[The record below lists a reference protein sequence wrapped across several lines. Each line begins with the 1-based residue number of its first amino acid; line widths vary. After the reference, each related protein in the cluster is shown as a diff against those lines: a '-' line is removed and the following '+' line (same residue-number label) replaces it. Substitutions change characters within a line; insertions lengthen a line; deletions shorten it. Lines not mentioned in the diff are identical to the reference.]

1 MTDKAKTRSPIM
13 IVATLIGLCLSIGLL
28 YLMGSILK
36 SDFNQFR
43 SCGVNNNGLTVV
55 DCGKHS
61 LNNGDVMLLLLF
73 FLSAVLV
80 VTLGTATWRM
90 VRRSNK

>member
-1 MTDKAKTRSPIM
+1 MTDKVKTRSPIM
-13 IVATLIGLCLSIGLL
+13 IVATLIGLCLSVGVL
-28 YLMGSILK
+28 YLMGSIIK
-36 SDFNQFR
+36 NDFSQFR

-61 LNNGDVMLLLLF
+61 LNSGDVMLLLLF

-80 VTLGTATWRM
+80 VTLCTATWQM
-90 VRRSNK
+90 VRRNNK